1 MNLPAMPLIC
11 ESMTEAD
18 LFVGR
23 NVSPPTNLQSAGSTQ
38 VRKSQYMR
46 LVTYKDRDRSINP
59 GVLLD
64 EEIVDISDQVADI
77 RSVIEQGTDA
87 LGRLRNFLRGKT
99 RRVPLATVELL
110 APLQNPPRIFCLGLA
125 YRDHAIET
133 HQEIP
138 KVPTIFLKL
147 TSALTGPHSTIVLP
161 KLTQQPDYEAE
172 FAFVIGKGG
181 KGISADAWEE
191 HVFGYTIMN
200 DVTARDVQMATSQW
214 SLGKSF
220 DTFAPLGPAIVTK
233 DEVPDPHAL
242 DIRFTI
248 GSEVLQHSNTRE
260 LIFRIPDLI
269 VYLSAI
275 APLKA
280 GDIISTGTPA
290 GVGLGHTPHRWLR
303 PGETM
308 VTEVEGL
315 GRLVNSVVN
324 EA

>member
-1 MNLPAMPLIC
+1 M
-11 ESMTEAD
+11 
-18 LFVGR
+18 
-23 NVSPPTNLQSAGSTQ
+23 
-38 VRKSQYMR
+38 
-46 LVTYKDRDRSINP
+46 
-59 GVLLD
+59 LD
-64 EEIVDISDQVADI
+64 EEIVDISDQVPDI
-77 RSVIEQGTDA
+77 RSLIEQGPDA
-87 LGRLRNFLRGKT
+87 LGKLRNLLRNKAH
-99 RRVPLATVELL
+99 RIPLATVELL

-133 HQEIP
+133 HLEIP

-147 TSALTGPHSTIVLP
+147 TSALTGPRSAVVLP

-181 KGISADAWEE
+181 KNISASVWEE

-200 DVTARDVQMATSQW
+200 DVSARDVQMSTTQW

-242 DIRFTI
+242 DIRLTI
-248 GSEVLQHSNTRE
+248 GDEVLQHSNTRE

-269 VYLSAI
+269 AYLSAI

-290 GVGLGHTPHRWLR
+290 GVGLARTPQRWLR
-303 PGETM
+303 PGETI
-308 VTEVEGL
+308 VTEGESL
-315 GRLVNSVVN
+315 GRLANPVVA
-324 EA
+324 EV

>member
-1 MNLPAMPLIC
+1 
-11 ESMTEAD
+11 
-18 LFVGR
+18 
-23 NVSPPTNLQSAGSTQ
+23 
-38 VRKSQYMR
+38 MR
-46 LVTYKDRDRSINP
+46 LVTYRDRDRIIKP
-59 GVLLD
+59 GVLQG
-64 EEIVDISDQVADI
+64 EEIIDISDQVDDV
-77 RSVIEQGTDA
+77 SSLIEEGREA
-87 LGRLRNFLRGKT
+87 LDGLRRFLKGKT
-99 RRVPLATVELL
+99 ARVPLAAVELL
-110 APLQNPPRIFCLGLA
+110 APIQDPPRILCLGLA
-125 YRDHAIET
+125 YRNHAIET

-147 TSALTGPHSTIVLP
+147 TSALNGPRSAIVLP
-161 KLTQQPDYEAE
+161 KLTEQPDYEAE

-181 KGISADAWEE
+181 KNISAADWEE

-200 DVTARDVQMATSQW
+200 DVSARDVQMATSQW

-242 DIRFTI
+242 EIGLTI
-248 GSEVLQHSNTRE
+248 GGEVLQHSNTRE

-269 VYLSAI
+269 TYLSAI
-275 APLKA
+275 APLRA

-290 GVGLGHTPHRWLR
+290 GVGLGRTPRRWLR

-315 GRLVNSVVN
+315 GQLVNPIIAEV
-324 EA
+324 

>member
-1 MNLPAMPLIC
+1 
-11 ESMTEAD
+11 
-18 LFVGR
+18 
-23 NVSPPTNLQSAGSTQ
+23 
-38 VRKSQYMR
+38 MR
-46 LVTYKDRDRSINP
+46 LVTYRDTDRSTKP
-59 GVLLD
+59 AVLLG
-64 EEIVDISDQVADI
+64 EGIVDISSQVPDI
-77 RSVIEQGTDA
+77 RTLIEEGPDA
-87 LGRLRNFLRGKT
+87 LSKLRSSLDGKT
-99 RRVPLATVELL
+99 HRITLETVELL
-110 APLQNPPRIFCLGLA
+110 APLPNPPRIFCLGLA

-147 TSALTGPHSTIVLP
+147 TSALNGPRSTVVLP

-181 KGISADAWEE
+181 KSISAAAWEE

-233 DEVPDPHAL
+233 DEVPDPHRL
-242 DIRFTI
+242 DIKLTI
-248 GSEVLQHSNTRE
+248 GGEVLQRSNTRE

-275 APLKA
+275 AEIKA
-280 GDIISTGTPA
+280 GDIVSTGTPA
-290 GVGLGHTPHRWLR
+290 GVGLGRSPHRWLR
-303 PGETM
+303 AGETLI
-308 VTEVEGL
+308 TEVESL
-315 GRLVNSVVN
+315 GQLPNPIVAEV
-324 EA
+324 